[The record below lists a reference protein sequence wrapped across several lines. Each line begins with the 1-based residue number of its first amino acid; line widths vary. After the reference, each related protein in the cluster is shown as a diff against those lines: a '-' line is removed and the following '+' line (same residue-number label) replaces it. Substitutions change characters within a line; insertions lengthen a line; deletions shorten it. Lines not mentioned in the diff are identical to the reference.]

1 MHITSQSTVD
11 THMHMHIPVFHC
23 IYLLVSLSVMTNCA
37 LCTKLMYELHRKPH
51 FKA

>member
-1 MHITSQSTVD
+1 
-11 THMHMHIPVFHC
+11 
-23 IYLLVSLSVMTNCA
+23 MTNCA